1 VNNAI
6 INTAY
11 HLRHV
16 TMLIEL
22 DLHLNWVL
30 GSDSVAIFV
39 EHGCSVKSLGLTLEE
54 GIPCVGFTH
63 TDDLF

>member
-1 VNNAI
+1 
-6 INTAY
+6 
-11 HLRHV
+11 
-16 TMLIEL
+16 MLIEL